1 MAKTYTGSLQLEW
14 YNKQRAILIAKES
27 EILSAESTPA
37 PKMNW
42 VNKDEAL
49 FYEIIDD
56 EGRGLSPYWVNR
68 NDIRVKEAR
77 PLLLQ
82 NVFRA
87 IEKNKE
93 GTIPGT
99 QTFFELE
106 QSGYSAH
113 SVPVIPRQTVPLKLT
128 A

>member
-49 FYEIIDD
+49 FYEII
-56 EGRGLSPYWVNR
+56 E
-68 NDIRVKEAR
+68 
-77 PLLLQ
+77 
-82 NVFRA
+82 F
-87 IEKNKE
+87 
-93 GTIPGT
+93 
-99 QTFFELE
+99 
-106 QSGYSAH
+106 
-113 SVPVIPRQTVPLKLT
+113 
-128 A
+128 